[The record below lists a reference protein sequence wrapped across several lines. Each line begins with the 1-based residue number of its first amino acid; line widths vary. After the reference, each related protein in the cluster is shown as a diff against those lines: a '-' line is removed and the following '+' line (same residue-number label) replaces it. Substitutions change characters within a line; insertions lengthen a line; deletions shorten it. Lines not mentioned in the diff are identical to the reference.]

1 MMFSN
6 KVKVLFVLVLVLVC
20 FGCFSVALA
29 DNAASEV
36 LDLVNAQREAKGLG
50 SLKLNESLNRVA
62 ELRAK
67 ELAKSWSHTRPDG
80 SQWNTAFAEAGVN
93 ATYRGENLGKGQASC
108 EQVVGDWMDSQGHK
122 DNILNKRFQEMGVA
136 SVVIDGTT
144 YWVQVFAEDVEGSDD
159 DEPRTESKKSNK
171 KSNKK
176 SDKTSNKTNSSSN
189 GSTPNRSN
197 VSAASKTSTVP
208 ANSTVTGT
216 QRANTP
222 VTAGRNPGL

>member
-6 KVKVLFVLVLVLVC
+6 KVKVLFVLVLAMVC

-29 DNAASEV
+29 DDAASEV
-36 LDLVNAQREAKGLG
+36 LDLVNAQREAEGLR

-67 ELAKSWSHTRPDG
+67 ELAQSWSHTRPDG
-80 SQWNTAFAEAGVN
+80 SQWNTAFADAGVT
-93 ATYRGENLGKGQASC
+93 ATYRGENLGKGQSSSQ
-108 EQVVGDWMDSQGHK
+108 QVVGDWMGSQGHK
-122 DNILNKRFQEMGVA
+122 DNILNSRFHEMGVA

-171 KSNKK
+171 KSNK
-176 SDKTSNKTNSSSN
+176 TSNKTSSSSK
-189 GSTPNRSN
+189 GSSANRSN

-222 VTAGRNPGL
+222 VTAGKNPGL